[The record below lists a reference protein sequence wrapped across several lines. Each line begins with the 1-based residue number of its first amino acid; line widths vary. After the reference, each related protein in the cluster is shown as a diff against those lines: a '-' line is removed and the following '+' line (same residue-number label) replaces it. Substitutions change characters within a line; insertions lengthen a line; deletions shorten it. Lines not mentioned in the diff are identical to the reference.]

1 MSIGIKHTKTEQR
14 KAVNH
19 VFSLVKTGTSVTKA
33 RKLTANKFNI
43 SISTAWYWS
52 SSDYRQKQRAKNRK
66 RLANTPEDKARAR
79 VHAKARYYEK
89 DKEDHLRDRIKRSMR
104 ENNYLIYGKKRSYW
118 QQNFPHL
125 FENIPNAK
133 LDGLL

>member
-1 MSIGIKHTKTEQR
+1 MNNINLDKRYK
-14 KAVNH
+14 VNQAI
-19 VFSLVKTGTSVTKA
+19 VLEIINLRALGWSFKNIA
-33 RKLTANKFNI
+33 IKFNI
-43 SISTAWYWS
+43 SISTAWYWACS
-52 SSDYRQKQRAKNRK
+52 AYREKQREQNRK
-66 RLANTPEDKARAR
+66 RSANTPEDKARAR
-79 VHAKARYYEK
+79 VHAKARYYKK